1 MEFGKRLREAR
12 MKSGMTQQQVADRV
26 GVSLRVYQNYEQDT
40 RRPKYENLAE
50 LAAMFQVSADWLLGL
65 TDER

>member
-1 MEFGKRLREAR
+1 MEFGKRLRDAR
-12 MKSGMTQQQVADRV
+12 MRSGITQQQSADHI

-40 RRPKYENLAE
+40 RRPKYENLAD
-50 LAAMFQVSADWLLGL
+50 LAILFGVSTDWLLGL

>member
-1 MEFGKRLREAR
+1 MRAGV
-12 MKSGMTQQQVADRV
+12 TQQHAADHI

-50 LAAMFQVSADWLLGL
+50 LARMLAVTSDWLLGL
-65 TDER
+65 TDKR